1 MSDERIISSPP
12 PILKSEGEIL
22 RELPNTLGLVLWQDL
37 RHLQDWA
44 ESSDEVRG
52 RLFQIPTLEV
62 HAKRR
67 EARLAATELSGAL
80 DLFAGLKLDPASAE
94 PPVIAAACDQVVRWS
109 LHHEHMRTAV
119 EWADLAARVDLLNP
133 KRANIAGRLTRLV
146 NAYYQSEVWF
156 KRGIR
161 LAQDQKNVAEQV
173 WGHLGY
179 GRLCQEIGWVA
190 GARKHLG
197 RGSQLAWKD
206 GPPSLAASA
215 QHDLAAMLMVRGH
228 LDEAAA
234 TARRALMWYPKN
246 HVRLPYFAA
255 DVGLMLVLGS
265 RFAAAARIV
274 RAALRSIKQPSVRT
288 MVTALGARA
297 FAGMGEPEESA
308 VMRRRSLKMLE
319 KHNQLELVTRWHL
332 ADAQRLAGKWD
343 AAEAE
348 AQETL
353 SKAVAEKDHEVVRL
367 TRILLRLITERRS
380 ARPNRRTDAELR
392 DFVQL
397 LNQRLQ
403 EWSPRRRSNPGPW
416 GEDRAA

>member
-1 MSDERIISSPP
+1 
-12 PILKSEGEIL
+12 
-22 RELPNTLGLVLWQDL
+22 
-37 RHLQDWA
+37 
-44 ESSDEVRG
+44 
-52 RLFQIPTLEV
+52 
-62 HAKRR
+62 
-67 EARLAATELSGAL
+67 
-80 DLFAGLKLDPASAE
+80 
-94 PPVIAAACDQVVRWS
+94 
-109 LHHEHMRTAV
+109 
-119 EWADLAARVDLLNP
+119 
-133 KRANIAGRLTRLV
+133 
-146 NAYYQSEVWF
+146 
-156 KRGIR
+156 
-161 LAQDQKNVAEQV
+161 
-173 WGHLGY
+173 
-179 GRLCQEIGWVA
+179 
-190 GARKHLG
+190 
-197 RGSQLAWKD
+197 
-206 GPPSLAASA
+206 
-215 QHDLAAMLMVRGH
+215 MLMVRGH